1 MVWYNPFSWF
11 SRQAQNALQNANT
24 NVLKNALRN
33 YIKAVNN
40 YNKNK
45 LTTQDVRNV
54 LNKVVGNNNK
64 RIIKNRLANGVA
76 RAIAASRR
84 ALPSAVEASVQTA
97 MAGPNGTI
105 TESAAAKEV
114 NNATMNVNRAYIMNT
129 ILKNAS
135 SLATPNKQAA
145 AVQAMINYN
154 PKINFKS
161 LILPPNSNIIKKLL
175 ANANTAANAKYG
187 ANRKKPNL
195 TPSMPSK
202 QTNAV
207 NIPAGFFNEN
217 AKKAANNAATA
228 AGKKAANNAATA
240 AGNKAANNAATA
252 AAISKL
258 PGEVTV
264 NAAKRA
270 ANNAII
276 QNAITKANAIT
287 NSTPQAN
294 INAAITLLKNAI
306 KLTPNKTMKSQLG
319 GRIAKLTRRA
329 LFKEPPV
336 NNSANRAALVKQ
348 VGNIIWTYKAWGGFG
363 GLRVNTNYAKLA
375 KQIKNEVAKGGYFN
389 IKKLNTA
396 ALKKYLSEQTGRN
409 QAHMNR
415 ALAIANALNA
425 IKATN

>member
-1 MVWYNPFSWF
+1 MVWWPFSLF
-11 SRQAQNALQNANT
+11 TRQAQNALQNANT

-64 RIIKNRLANGVA
+64 RIIKNRIANGVA

-84 ALPSAVEASVQTA
+84 ALPSALEASVQTA

-135 SLATPNKQAA
+135 SLNTPNKQAA

-154 PKINFKS
+154 PKVNFKS

-187 ANRKKPNL
+187 ANRKKQNL

-217 AKKAANNAATA
+217 ANAAA
-228 AGKKAANNAATA
+228 KAKAEANAAA
-240 AGNKAANNAATA
+240 AAAAKKAANNAATA

-258 PGEVTV
+258 PGKVTV
-264 NAAKRA
+264 NAAKKA

-287 NSTPQAN
+287 NSTPNAN

-306 KLTPNKTMKSQLG
+306 KLTPNSTMKSQLG

-336 NNSANRAALVKQ
+336 NNSANRAALVAK
-348 VGNIIWTYKAWGGFG
+348 VGGTIWTNKAWGGWG
-363 GLRVNTNYAKLA
+363 GMAVNTNYAKLA
-375 KQIKNEVAKGGYFN
+375 KEIKNEVAKGGKFN

-425 IKATN
+425 IKAKN

>member
-1 MVWYNPFSWF
+1 MVWWPFSLF
-11 SRQAQNALQNANT
+11 TRQAQNALQNANT

-228 AGKKAANNAATA
+228 V
-240 AGNKAANNAATA
+240 GNKAANNAATA

-348 VGNIIWTYKAWGGFG
+348 VGNNIWTYKAWGGFG

-396 ALKKYLSEQTGRN
+396 ALKNYLGKQTGRN